1 MLMSTLKRKNSP
13 APVPAFMSSSSQAQS
28 VRFRQNTESALI
40 AREAEKG
47 RWTSLVPLWNR
58 LSTKKTLKTTLLW
71 AECCPVPSPYVCE
84 HAWKGL
90 SKEVKVIERSSR
102 WTSPM

>member
-1 MLMSTLKRKNSP
+1 
-13 APVPAFMSSSSQAQS
+13 MSSSSQAQS

-40 AREAEKG
+40 AREAEKGG

-71 AECCPVPSPYVCE
+71 AECCPVPNPYVCE
-84 HAWKGL
+84 HAWKEL
-90 SKEVKVIERSSR
+90 SKEVKVFERSSR